1 MTSESPRRVRLIT
14 RREQIDSRRVEE
26 TRTSWNDT
34 GTPASVINAFMKIDG
49 LVDCLWAD
57 KEISPGHVLRPFI
70 QHVSLRRK
78 RISGNH
84 YLFIETLLSFS
95 TRYLIFFIYCFFF
108 YCKDIIYPNY
118 GRINRKERCQL
129 YPIELNK
136 LWIFMQI
143 RIIDFY
149 MYLNFL

>member
-26 TRTSWNDT
+26 TRTSWNGT

-95 TRYLIFFIYCFFF
+95 TRYLIFFIYLFLFLLQR
-108 YCKDIIYPNY
+108 YNIS
-118 GRINRKERCQL
+118 
-129 YPIELNK
+129 K
-136 LWIFMQI
+136 LWKNQSE
-143 RIIDFY
+143 RTLSIISDWIK
-149 MYLNFL
+149 